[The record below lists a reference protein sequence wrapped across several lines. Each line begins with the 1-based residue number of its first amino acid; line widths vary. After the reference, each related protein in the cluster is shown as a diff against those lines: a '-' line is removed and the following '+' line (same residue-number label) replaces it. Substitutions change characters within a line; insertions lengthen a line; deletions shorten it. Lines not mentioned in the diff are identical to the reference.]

1 VHKASALLFLT
12 VAAPL
17 TALLF
22 WLPVAASGEI
32 FAVLAV
38 SFPVALVVVGA
49 CRDGRLGPLAW
60 PLVALTLI
68 LEGSVATMLW
78 WRGRVADGPWV
89 AGLPISAAVMIYGL
103 FLAPLLLVGLAY
115 ALTFSRFTLREEDL
129 EALGMGRDTGPDVPG
144 SVPDGRGGA

>member
-22 WLPVAASGEI
+22 WLPVPASGEI

-38 SFPVALVVVGA
+38 AFPVALVVVGA

-68 LEGSVATMLW
+68 LEGSVVAMLW

-89 AGLPISAAVMIYGL
+89 AGLPISAAVMI
-103 FLAPLLLVGLAY
+103 LLLVGLAY

-129 EALGMGRDTGPDVPG
+129 EALGMGRGE
-144 SVPDGRGGA
+144 A